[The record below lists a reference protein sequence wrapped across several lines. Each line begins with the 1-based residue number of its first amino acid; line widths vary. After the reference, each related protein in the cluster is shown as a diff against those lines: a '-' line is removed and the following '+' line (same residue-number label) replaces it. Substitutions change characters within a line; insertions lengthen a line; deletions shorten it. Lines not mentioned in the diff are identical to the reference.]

1 MIGRL
6 LVVLTTLFVTDG
18 MTARAHHS
26 LASIDDETTTVN
38 EGTHPSLA
46 RAQAPVPAM
55 PAKPDSPEVQA
66 LIAKAKTTGGAMW
79 ATEAHFFCEAP
90 RANSA
95 SDPVIVPTKIFDN
108 VYAIGNVGT
117 TVYVVQTSD
126 GLLMIDS
133 MGAAQVETDLLPGF
147 RKLGLDPAQVKI
159 IVAGHGHADHVGG
172 SPYMQN
178 RFGSKVY
185 VSAADWNVIEN
196 PPAGR
201 QGAPPQVWP
210 KRDQVLTEGQPVILG
225 DLRVMPVAIPGHTP
239 GSMGFIFPVKDN
251 GRTHM
256 AALYGGTVL
265 TPGPI
270 SDEGLA
276 TYLKSVAHFKE
287 ETTRAKVDV
296 EIQNHPLMD
305 PIQLKLDKLAA
316 RRPGDP
322 NPFVVGQENYQKF
335 LDVMSLC
342 TQVNIAR
349 RK

>member
-1 MIGRL
+1 MSLKQLACL
-6 LVVLTTLFVTDG
+6 LIFAAAL
-18 MTARAHHS
+18 
-26 LASIDDETTTVN
+26 
-38 EGTHPSLA
+38 PSLA
-46 RAQAPVPAM
+46 KAQAPAPAA

-66 LIAKAKTTGGAMW
+66 LIEKAKKTGGAMW
-79 ATEAHFFCEAP
+79 AAEAHFFCEAP

-95 SDPVIVPTKIFDN
+95 TDPVIVPTKIFDN
-108 VYAIGNVGT
+108 MYAIGNSGT

-133 MGAAQVETDLLPGF
+133 LGAAQVDTLLLPGF
-147 RKLGLDPAQVKI
+147 QKLGLDPAQVKI

-172 SPYMQN
+172 SRYMQD

-196 PPAGR
+196 PPAARGGGA

-210 KRDQVLTEGQPVILG
+210 KRDQVLTEGQPVVLG
-225 DLRVMPVAIPGHTP
+225 DLKVMPVAIPGHTP
-239 GSMGFIFPVKDN
+239 GSMGFIFPVTDN

-287 ETTRAKVDV
+287 ETSKAKVDV

-305 PIQLKLDKLAA
+305 PIQVKLDRLAA
-316 RRPGDP
+316 RRRGDP

>member
-1 MIGRL
+1 MSLKKLTYL
-6 LVVLTTLFVTDG
+6 LILSAVL
-18 MTARAHHS
+18 
-26 LASIDDETTTVN
+26 
-38 EGTHPSLA
+38 PSLA
-46 RAQAPVPAM
+46 RAQAPAPTP
-55 PAKPDSPEVQA
+55 PAKPDSPEVKA
-66 LIAKAKTTGGAMW
+66 LIEKAKTTGGAMW
-79 ATEAHFFCEAP
+79 AAEAHSFCEAP

-95 SDPVIVPTKIFDN
+95 TDPVIVPTKIFDN
-108 VYAIGNVGT
+108 VYAIGNSGT

-133 MGAAQVETDLLPGF
+133 MGAAQVETQLLPGF
-147 RKLGLDPAQVKI
+147 QRLGLDPAQVKI
-159 IVAGHGHADHVGG
+159 IIAGHGHADHVGG
-172 SPYMQN
+172 SPYLQD
-178 RFGSKVY
+178 RFGTKVY

-201 QGAPPQVWP
+201 AGGAQGAPPQVWP

-225 DLRVMPVAIPGHTP
+225 DLKVMPVAIPGHTP

-276 TYLKSVAHFKE
+276 TYLKSIAHFRE

-296 EIQNHPLMD
+296 ELQNHPLMD
-305 PIQLKLDKLAA
+305 PIQAKLDRLAA
-316 RRPGDP
+316 RKAGDP
-322 NPFVVGQENYQKF
+322 NPFVVGQENYQRF
-335 LDVMSLC
+335 LEVMSVC
-342 TQVNIAR
+342 TEVNIAR

>member
-1 MIGRL
+1 MSLTKLACL
-6 LVVLTTLFVTDG
+6 LIVAAAL
-18 MTARAHHS
+18 
-26 LASIDDETTTVN
+26 
-38 EGTHPSLA
+38 PSLA
-46 RAQAPVPAM
+46 RAQAPAPAA
-55 PAKPDSPEVQA
+55 PAKPDSPAVTA
-66 LIAKAKTTGGAMW
+66 LIEKAKRTGGAMW
-79 ATEAHFFCEAP
+79 AAEAHFFCEAP
-90 RANSA
+90 RGNSA
-95 SDPVIVPTKIFDN
+95 TDPLIEPTKIFDN
-108 VYAIGNVGT
+108 VYAIGNSGT
-117 TVYVVQTSD
+117 TVYVVQTSA

-133 MGAAQVETDLLPGF
+133 LGAAQVETQLLPGF
-147 RKLGLDPAQVKI
+147 KKLGLDPAQVKI

-172 SPYMQN
+172 SPYMQD

-185 VSAADWNVIEN
+185 ISAADWNVIEN

-201 QGAPPQVWP
+201 GGGVAGAPPQVWP
-210 KRDQVLTEGQPVILG
+210 KRDQILTEGQPVILG
-225 DLRVMPVAIPGHTP
+225 DLKVMPVAIPGHTP

-265 TPGPI
+265 TPGII

-276 TYLKSVAHFKE
+276 TYLKSVAHFRE
-287 ETTRAKVDV
+287 ETTKAKVDV

-305 PIQLKLDKLAA
+305 PIQVKLDNVAA
-316 RRPGDP
+316 RRKGDP

-342 TQVNIAR
+342 TQANIAR